1 VKVQPANI
9 LINNNMSLPGPFPVS
24 QVQPTSLQELP
35 FHLYERIT
43 AQVTNV
49 SGTQAVLEINGYP
62 VVARLTSK
70 DQAAELLSRRSADFI
85 ITQLSA
91 DQITLKFVNKNGKV
105 ENRAIQGEVQD
116 LAKELSKSIGL
127 QGTEEETT
135 LIRAAL
141 KEHLPITRE
150 LVNLLLAV
158 VNDSGI
164 DPSEG
169 MMLAVKLKAAGLPVT
184 STSLQLVN
192 QFREMHISDA
202 FSSMI
207 NELQNALAQADKN
220 SPMAKQI
227 QSVLSQLEAIIPD
240 LSSGEEKIGS
250 SLQELLRVL
259 GKSYENL
266 IKGQMASAAAG
277 DEGSFNLL
285 DVVQLAKNLR
295 QIGNANAAD
304 GVDRFLEQVRQS
316 QFFNIKPDEVLAKG
330 QWSEVNFMVKW
341 PDANRYQ
348 TSDAKVRVSYRQEK
362 RSSVIDPEFTN
373 LILQVDLEPAK
384 EIMFN
389 LSLYL
394 KKITAEIT
402 SPDPVLTKIFQS
414 SMTEFNDL
422 LKSLGYDVIQ
432 SSVRLKEKVE
442 ESSIEHTSEYSSN
455 SHLDIEV

>member
-1 VKVQPANI
+1 
-9 LINNNMSLPGPFPVS
+9 MSLPGPFPVS

-91 DQITLKFVNKNGKV
+91 DQITLKFVNKSGKV

-127 QGTEEETT
+127 QGTENETT
-135 LIRAAL
+135 LIRAAV

-150 LVNLLLAV
+150 LVNQLLAA

-184 STSLQLVN
+184 SASLQLVN

-250 SLQELLRVL
+250 NLQDLLRVL

-285 DVVQLAKNLR
+285 DVAKLAKKLR

-389 LSLYL
+389 LSLYQ

-432 SSVRLKEKVE
+432 SSVRLKEKGE
-442 ESSIEHTSEYSSN
+442 GSSIEHTSEYSSN